1 MNNSVINIKIDAK
14 TKQDAKAFADE
25 LGVSLSS
32 LITMTL
38 RNVVRTKRIDISL
51 VPEAPATADEVAA
64 IKRGLA
70 EYRAGQVTS
79 FTTL

>member
-1 MNNSVINIKIDAK
+1 MNNAVINIKIDAK
-14 TKQDAKAFADE
+14 TKQEAKALADE

-51 VPEAPATADEVAA
+51 IPEAPATAEEVAA
-64 IKRGLA
+64 IKQGLA
-70 EYRAGQVTS
+70 DQRAGRVTPLTS
-79 FTTL
+79 L